1 MVYRGVCRMQ
11 GLHIASASLTS
22 QLELLLSRRALL
34 LRSLTVPVH
43 LNSSR
48 ARVEP
53 CSACYPS
60 TYLSIYLSIYL
71 STLAL
76 ATLRSAASSDAA

>member
-11 GLHIASASLTS
+11 GLHIASAALTS
-22 QLELLLSRRALL
+22 QLELLLRRRTLL
-34 LRSLTVPVH
+34 LRALPVPVD
-43 LNSSR
+43 LDSSR
-48 ARVEP
+48 VRVEP
-53 CSACYPS
+53 CSACYP
-60 TYLSIYLSIYL
+60 SIYLSIYL

>member
-11 GLHIASASLTS
+11 GLHIASAALTR
-22 QLELLLSRRALL
+22 QLELLLSRRTLL
-34 LRSLTVPVH
+34 LRTLAVPVD
-43 LNSSR
+43 LNSIVEYESSHVAR
-48 ARVEP
+48 AIQA
-53 CSACYPS
+53 S
-60 TYLSIYLSIYL
+60 LSIYL